1 MNRDLKSILSGF
13 KLNPS
18 SYNKLRLLEKK
29 CSENTYGTLKY
40 EKMSSLKHSITMMRK
55 RSVETQQRNIGI
67 KLELSSEVFI
77 FHQWRYD

>member
-1 MNRDLKSILSGF
+1 MNRDLKSILSDF

-18 SYNKLRLLEKK
+18 NYNKLRLLEKK
-29 CSENTYGTLKY
+29 CSENIYGTLKY
-40 EKMSSLKHSITMMRK
+40 EKMSSLKHSITM
-55 RSVETQQRNIGI
+55 SVEAQQRNIGI

>member
-1 MNRDLKSILSGF
+1 MNRDLKSILSDF

-40 EKMSSLKHSITMMRK
+40 EKMSSLKHSITM
-55 RSVETQQRNIGI
+55 SVEAQQRNIGI

>member
-1 MNRDLKSILSGF
+1 MNRDLKSILSDF

-29 CSENTYGTLKY
+29 CSENIYGTLKY
-40 EKMSSLKHSITMMRK
+40 EKMSSLKHSITM
-55 RSVETQQRNIGI
+55 SVEAQQRNIGI

>member
-1 MNRDLKSILSGF
+1 LNRDLKSILSDF

-40 EKMSSLKHSITMMRK
+40 EKMSSLKHSITM
-55 RSVETQQRNIGI
+55 SVEAQQRNIGI